1 MITLEQ
7 VRLLDQKVS
16 QAVDLIG
23 ILRTENRILNEKLE
37 SYQNKI
43 GELEILL
50 SGLKE
55 DQVEVEQG
63 FQKALD
69 ALNVLENEAAES
81 DTEEIQNQDEE
92 KAEETVEPALD
103 GEEAEDDFIEPEME
117 EEIPSSTAELDIF

>member
-63 FQKALD
+63 FQKALA
-69 ALNVLENEAAES
+69 ALNVLENEAAEF

-92 KAEETVEPALD
+92 NAEETIEPALEA
-103 GEEAEDDFIEPEME
+103 EETEDDFTEPEME
-117 EEIPSSTAELDIF
+117 EEIPSNTAELDIF